1 MALPFLGS
9 EEFDEQ
15 AQWLH
20 EVGDDDRALELLREG
35 LSRFPDA
42 VELHVDLG
50 YVRLAREEYAWALRS
65 FARALALEPDH
76 EDAWAGRGETL
87 LKFGRYGDALAAFA
101 HLDELGFGDDA
112 ELGLAA
118 GRALYREG
126 LFHEARERLT
136 RLLTAHPTSA
146 DALAALAYTLH
157 ALGDGTGARW
167 MLRRALRC
175 EPDFHE
181 ARLYLGHLLLENGD
195 PEAALRHL
203 ERVPPGEHWEP
214 ASVWCVI
221 DLKRA
226 LHAVPE
232 AAAELAPWRRR
243 LLEIEREPDGIDHV
257 LAEVEA
263 AFECSGAPR
272 SEARTQ
278 SPERRLLGALLSRPQ
293 NPPEGAPH
301 RSTAPEHRV
310 RTREGEVLE
319 GSWEEIVRG
328 MRDAASDPSEPVA
341 LFMFRTAQRVRRLTG
356 LHLRYDDAETFVRDS
371 ERAELL
377 RIEF

>member
-1 MALPFLGS
+1 MPYLGS

-20 EVGDDDRALELLREG
+20 EVGDDERAVELLREG
-35 LSRFPDA
+35 LARYPDA
-42 VELHVDLG
+42 VELHVDMG

-65 FARALALEPDH
+65 FDHALTREPDH

-87 LKFGRYGDALAAFA
+87 LKFGRYADALAAFA
-101 HLDELGFGDDA
+101 RLDELGFGDDA

-126 LFHEARERLT
+126 LFREARERLS
-136 RLLTAHPTSA
+136 RLLHAHPTSA
-146 DALAALAYTLH
+146 DVMAALAYTLH

-167 MLRRALRC
+167 MLRRALRL

-181 ARLYLGHLLLENGD
+181 ARLYLGHLLFEHGD

-203 ERVPPGEHWEP
+203 ERVPPDEHWEP
-214 ASVWCVI
+214 ASLWCVI

-226 LHAVPE
+226 LRRVADGAE
-232 AAAELAPWRRR
+232 ELAPWRQR
-243 LLEIEREPDGIDHV
+243 LAEVDREPDGIDHL

-263 AFECSGAPR
+263 AFECSDALP
-272 SEARTQ
+272 TQ
-278 SPERRLLGALLSRPQ
+278 THTLSPERRLLSALLSG
-293 NPPEGAPH
+293 PPCGADRTPPPP
-301 RSTAPEHRV
+301 SIPPHRV
-310 RTREGEVLE
+310 RTRDGHTLE
-319 GSWEEIVRG
+319 GSWDDIVRA
-328 MRDAASDPSEPVA
+328 MRDAASDPAEPVA
-341 LFMFRTAQRVRRLTG
+341 LFMFRTAQQVRRLTG
-356 LHLRYDDAETFVRDS
+356 VQVRYHEAEAFLRDS

-377 RIEF
+377 RIDF